1 MGIEKFII
9 TPKGVCLFDVNTIV
23 MFFTASVL
31 LALAPGPD
39 NLYVMSQ
46 SMVKGKMAGL
56 LITLGLGTGLIVH
69 TMAVALGVAVLF
81 RTSIVAF
88 TILKLAGAAYL
99 LYLAWKAFWAGDG
112 GKVDLQKVSTA
123 SYWYLYRRGII
134 MNITNPKVSIF
145 FLAFLPQFADPAK
158 GRITLQL
165 MLLGGMFMVSALVV
179 FSSIAYLA
187 AMIGTWFMKS
197 KSAEKILNRSAGIVF
212 AALAIRLALTR
223 Q

>member
-1 MGIEKFII
+1 
-9 TPKGVCLFDVNTIV
+9 
-23 MFFTASVL
+23 MFLTASVL

-46 SMVKGKMAGL
+46 SMVKGKTAGF
-56 LITLGLGTGLIVH
+56 LITLGLGTGLIGH
-69 TMAVALGVAVLF
+69 TMAVAFGVAVLF
-81 RTSIVAF
+81 QTSIIAF
-88 TILKLAGAAYL
+88 TILKFAGAAYL
-99 LYLAWKAFWAGDG
+99 LYLAWKAFTAEDG
-112 GKVDLQKVSTA
+112 GAVNLQKGGSA
-123 SYWYLYRRGII
+123 SYGYLYRRGII

-145 FLAFLPQFADPAK
+145 FLAFLPQFADPLR
-158 GRITLQL
+158 GHITVQL

-187 AMIGTWFMKS
+187 SMIGKWFLKS
-197 KSAEKILNRSAGIVF
+197 KRAEKILNRSAGTVF